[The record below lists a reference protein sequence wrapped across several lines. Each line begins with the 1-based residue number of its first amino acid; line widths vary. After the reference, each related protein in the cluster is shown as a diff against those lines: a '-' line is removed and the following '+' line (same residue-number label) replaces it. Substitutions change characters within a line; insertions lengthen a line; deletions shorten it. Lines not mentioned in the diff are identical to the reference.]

1 MAKNKVGVNYTA
13 IKIHK
18 HSFINILKPEKIA
31 EIIRSLP
38 SSGLAETF
46 NITERPVLDGCSIK
60 ATALNGKI
68 ANYSVWYNGSTEY
81 VDNPR
86 YLKADKK
93 IKMDISPYVLNKTAK
108 EEDTEMY
115 RFNTLEEA
123 VSALAEFAPDW

>member
-1 MAKNKVGVNYTA
+1 MAKNKVGANYTA

-38 SSGLAETF
+38 SGWAETF
-46 NITERPVLDGCSIK
+46 TITERPVLDGCSIK

-86 YLKADKK
+86 YLNADESTKLD
-93 IKMDISPYVLNKTAK
+93 MSPYVLNKSVK

-115 RFNTLEEA
+115 RFSTLEEA